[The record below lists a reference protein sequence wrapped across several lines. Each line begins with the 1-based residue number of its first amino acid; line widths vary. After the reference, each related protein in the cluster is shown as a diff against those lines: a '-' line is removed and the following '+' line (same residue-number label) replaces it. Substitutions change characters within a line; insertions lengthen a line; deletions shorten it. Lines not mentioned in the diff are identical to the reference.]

1 MNSISKICTR
11 YFECLITITG
21 NLTNILESKLLPD
34 PRGTYVVRRL
44 ARIVPLVIL
53 LNVAPASFP
62 LAQQN
67 VVEFEAVMHR
77 LDRLDRDMSG
87 VQRRLGVEGEANIA
101 ARSTG
106 NVESIY
112 SVLAHQ
118 ELRLNEIEEQ
128 LFALTGQ
135 FERTQHNLGLVLD
148 RMNSLSEE
156 VMARFDGIEGHL
168 SALRVGRSAPTLSA
182 NGPIVETAP
191 VVRSDVGDGNSRPVA
206 VDQDPNVEHYET
218 MGVLGE
224 ISSEGKAE
232 KGGRENVVAAVM
244 LSVDQNPNS
253 SLTPEESYDAA
264 YQLLRRADYGQAEL
278 ALRVFIENYPD
289 HELSGNAFYWLG
301 ETFYVRDD
309 YENAKRAFA
318 QGYKKFPTGPKAPD
332 ILLKLGMSFRG
343 AMDDANACVIFK
355 ELNDDHPNAPAVI
368 ITRLEQERAKAGCQ

>member
-1 MNSISKICTR
+1 
-11 YFECLITITG
+11 
-21 NLTNILESKLLPD
+21 
-34 PRGTYVVRRL
+34 
-44 ARIVPLVIL
+44 
-53 LNVAPASFP
+53 
-62 LAQQN
+62 
-67 VVEFEAVMHR
+67 
-77 LDRLDRDMSG
+77 
-87 VQRRLGVEGEANIA
+87 
-101 ARSTG
+101 
-106 NVESIY
+106 
-112 SVLAHQ
+112 
-118 ELRLNEIEEQ
+118 
-128 LFALTGQ
+128 
-135 FERTQHNLGLVLD
+135 
-148 RMNSLSEE
+148 MNSLSEE